1 MKSAAQVLNP
11 VPRPPT
17 PLAAIER
24 VEQPEKARQLMVKP
38 AQPKFPQSEARSE
51 SAESSRIF
59 RFLTCGSVDDGKST
73 LVGRMLKDLGLVP
86 QDTWEGVLAESE
98 RRNFSRDN
106 PDYSLLLD
114 GLLIEREQ
122 GITVDV
128 AWRYFATPNRKFIVA
143 DCPGHEH
150 YTRNMV
156 TGASHCDAALVLVD
170 VRKGLLAQTRRHL
183 AVLAMMHVRSV
194 LVVVSKMDLV
204 SWDRTRFEA
213 IQRDVLEY
221 SSQLGFAEVI
231 VVPVSAVD
239 GGNVVNKSPHSEWYA
254 GRSIAQALETMPV
267 HRSQESSFRMVVQWI
282 NRPNQDFR
290 GIAGEVIGAPLNVG
304 DAVRVLPSNARA
316 HVSRICTFDGD
327 LEQALPGQP
336 VTVVLDRELDVAR
349 GDWLVKANDMGSA
362 PTDRL
367 EADVVWMSESPLV
380 PGRRYDIQI
389 GCTTVPGSVRRLA
402 YRLDVNSLETH
413 EATLLNSNDV
423 GRCEIV
429 FERAVPVDPYRDSWQ
444 TGSLI
449 FVDRATLRTEGA
461 GMIAAVGQRGV
472 IWHESTV
479 DRGARAAIKGHPPLL
494 LWFTGLSGAG
504 KSTVANAL
512 EARLNAAGVH
522 TMLLD
527 GDNVRH
533 GLCSDL
539 GFSEADRVENVR
551 RIGETAKLMLDAGIL
566 VITAF
571 ISPFRSDREKARQL
585 VRDGEFLEIFLDTPL
600 ATCEARDPKG
610 LYKAARNGRIP
621 NFTGVSQQYEAPSNP
636 ELRIDTSS
644 TSVGD
649 SVQAILMTLKT
660 KGIHV

>member
-1 MKSAAQVLNP
+1 MKSASQLLNP
-11 VPRPPT
+11 LPGPPIPRAT
-17 PLAAIER
+17 LER
-24 VEQPEKARQLMVKP
+24 VEPSNSAKGLPVKLAQPFAPQAHAPAEKAG
-38 AQPKFPQSEARSE
+38 
-51 SAESSRIF
+51 SSRIF

-73 LVGRMLKDLGLVP
+73 LIGRMLKDLGLVP
-86 QDTWEGVLAESE
+86 RDTWESVLAESE

-194 LVVVSKMDLV
+194 LVVISKMDLV
-204 SWDRTRFEA
+204 QWDRDRFEA
-213 IQRDVLEY
+213 IRSDVLEY
-221 SSQLGFAEVI
+221 TSQLGFAEAI
-231 VVPVSAVD
+231 VVPVSAFD
-239 GGNVVNKSPHSEWYA
+239 GGNVVNKASGADWYT
-254 GRSIAQALETMPV
+254 GRTISQVLESMPV
-267 HRSQESSFRMVVQWI
+267 RSTHEGSFRLVAQWI

-290 GIAGEVIGAPLNVG
+290 GIAGEVLGAPLNVG

-316 HVSRICTFDGD
+316 QVSRICTFDGD
-327 LEQALPGQP
+327 LEQARPGQP

-349 GDWLVKANDMGSA
+349 GDWLVKANDIGSPA
-362 PTDRL
+362 DRL

-402 YRLDVNSLETH
+402 YRLDVESLETH

-429 FERAVPVDPYRDSWQ
+429 FERPVPMDPYRDSWQ

-461 GMIAAVGQRGV
+461 GMISAVGQRGV

-494 LWFTGLSGAG
+494 VWFTGLSGAG
-504 KSTVANAL
+504 KSTIANAL

-539 GFSEADRVENVR
+539 AFSEADRVENVR
-551 RIGETAKLMLDAGIL
+551 RVGETAKLMLDAGIL

-571 ISPFRSDREKARQL
+571 ISPFRSDRQRARQL
-585 VRDGEFLEIFLDTPL
+585 VREGEFLEIFLDTPL
-600 ATCEARDPKG
+600 AVCEARDPKG
-610 LYKAARNGRIP
+610 LYKSARNGRIP
-621 NFTGVSQQYEAPSNP
+621 DFTGVSQPYEPPPNP

-660 KGIHV
+660 KGVHV